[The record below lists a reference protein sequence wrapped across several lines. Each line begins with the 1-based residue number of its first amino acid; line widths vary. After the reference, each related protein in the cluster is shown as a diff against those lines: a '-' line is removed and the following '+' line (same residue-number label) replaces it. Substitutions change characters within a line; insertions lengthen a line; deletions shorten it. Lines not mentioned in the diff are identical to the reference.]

1 VLESQIMQ
9 RLARLE
15 PLAFVILFAA
25 ISSLFFKLAPE
36 SPFTHLES
44 TPYAATVGA
53 AIAGIVLTV
62 IRFLIKRNLQLE
74 KWVFTVFLAA
84 MPVVYLLSAFEAG
97 DTNGIMLQLVGLVIY
112 GGLAVFGFLKSPLAL
127 GLGIA
132 AHGLVWDWL
141 HHNRSAYI
149 ENWYSLGCLIVDVA
163 FAFLILT
170 QIHAHNMAEKSAGIR
185 DQPRAV

>member
-1 VLESQIMQ
+1 MQ

-25 ISSLFFKLAPE
+25 ISSLFLRLAPE
-36 SPFTHLES
+36 SPFAHLES
-44 TPYAATVGA
+44 PPYAATIGA

-62 IRFLIKRNLQLE
+62 IRFLPRRNLQLE
-74 KWVFTVFLAA
+74 KFVLAVFLAA
-84 MPVVYLLSAFEAG
+84 MPVIYLWSALEAG
-97 DTNGIMLQLVGLVIY
+97 DSNGVMLEVLGLVIY
-112 GGLAVFGFLKSPLAL
+112 GGLAVFGFFKSPLAL

-149 ENWYSLGCLIVDVA
+149 ANWYSLGCLIVDVA
-163 FAFLILT
+163 FAFLVLT
-170 QIHAHNMAEKSAGIR
+170 QLHAHHTAEKSAGIR
-185 DQPRAV
+185 DQARAV